1 MPVFIMGECHPLVV
15 DGPARLTDSPEKL
28 RARIDQLSVL
38 DKKDLRDMTA
48 EDSAHS
54 ECTDSFCKELEKSD
68 LEKAGMKQLKKK
80 KKRKA
85 DKRGD
90 NDRPV
95 LDTTLELSPVLVL
108 NTEMSPFASPA
119 AHKTP
124 ILRNIDLS
132 CFSESQLGMDEERT
146 FEEETDLLDQLCP
159 DIELNDSY
167 DSQGDYDD
175 LALPHAMDET
185 RDVVVETEPVT
196 LEADLPV
203 TDTATTAQL
212 GQRGVGDEME
222 DISVD
227 TAGPTAAVR
236 KTRKRKRNATVIVAG
251 NEHVIV
257 PTEQWRNMSQSFL

>member
-85 DKRGD
+85 DKWGD

-95 LDTTLELSPVLVL
+95 LDTTLELSPVLMP

-146 FEEETDLLDQLCP
+146 L
-159 DIELNDSY
+159 
-167 DSQGDYDD
+167 SQNIYFT
-175 LALPHAMDET
+175 H
-185 RDVVVETEPVT
+185 
-196 LEADLPV
+196 
-203 TDTATTAQL
+203 
-212 GQRGVGDEME
+212 
-222 DISVD
+222 
-227 TAGPTAAVR
+227 
-236 KTRKRKRNATVIVAG
+236 KKN
-251 NEHVIV
+251 
-257 PTEQWRNMSQSFL
+257 

>member
-15 DGPARLTDSPEKL
+15 DGPARLTASSEKL

-38 DKKDLRDMTA
+38 DKREMNA

-85 DKRGD
+85 DKRGE

-95 LDTTLELSPVLVL
+95 LDATLEMSPVLVL

-124 ILRNIDLS
+124 ILSKIDLS
-132 CFSESQLGMDEERT
+132 CF
-146 FEEETDLLDQLCP
+146 
-159 DIELNDSY
+159 
-167 DSQGDYDD
+167 
-175 LALPHAMDET
+175 
-185 RDVVVETEPVT
+185 
-196 LEADLPV
+196 
-203 TDTATTAQL
+203 
-212 GQRGVGDEME
+212 
-222 DISVD
+222 
-227 TAGPTAAVR
+227 
-236 KTRKRKRNATVIVAG
+236 
-251 NEHVIV
+251 
-257 PTEQWRNMSQSFL
+257 